1 MWLVGIAKIRTRLAN
16 ETKKNYGSLT
26 TAGSSREGGS
36 SLSFVTIDLGSGM
49 LSFLDMNFYF
59 LQLRDC
65 RSDCDGRFFRCSN
78 N

>member
-1 MWLVGIAKIRTRLAN
+1 MWLVGRVVLAKIRTRLAN

-65 RSDCDGRFFRCSN
+65 DGRFFRCSN